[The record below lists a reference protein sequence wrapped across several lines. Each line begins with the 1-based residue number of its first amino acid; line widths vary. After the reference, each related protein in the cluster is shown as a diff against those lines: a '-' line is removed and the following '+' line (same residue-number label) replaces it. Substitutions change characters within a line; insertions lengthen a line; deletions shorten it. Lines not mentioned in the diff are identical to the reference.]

1 MTPNSE
7 TLDKLKAQLAQIDAL
22 IAEGV
27 LTGDAAKT
35 ARSALEA
42 RVLAWVLNP
51 GGTPG
56 PAAGATAPAA
66 AAALAASASAS
77 ASASTPTPA
86 PAAVRAPRPL
96 VAGVAA
102 FVLAFAVGGYAWL
115 GNRVGWSVGPGEP
128 GPQQA
133 AHATESAQVETMIER
148 LAERLKSKPD
158 DAEGWSMLG
167 RTYNSLGRATEALA
181 AYKRAYEL
189 RPQDAQVLADYAD
202 GLAVVNNRTLDG
214 EPERLIM
221 QAVKLDPANVK
232 ALALAGTVA
241 FNHND
246 FKAAVDYWERAIQA
260 SEPGGDFAKQLQG
273 ALAEARQRGGMPPVA
288 AAPGAPGADLF
299 APAPAEPAAAV
310 NAANANAP
318 AATAGAEAI
327 TGRLTLK
334 AELKGQVGPDDTV
347 FIFARAPTGSK
358 MPLAI
363 LRKKVSDL
371 PLDFKLDDSLAMS
384 PAARLSS
391 ASQVV
396 VGARISKTG
405 NAMPSPGDLQV
416 LSAPMALGARDVRI
430 EIAEA
435 VR

>member
-1 MTPNSE
+1 MLSIPTCPKMDLNPE
-7 TLDKLKAQLAQIDAL
+7 PIAKLKAQLAQLDAL

-27 LTGDAAKT
+27 LTGDDAKT
-35 ARSALEA
+35 ARAALEA
-42 RVLAWVLNP
+42 QVLAAVLRP
-51 GGTPG
+51 VAG
-56 PAAGATAPAA
+56 AAGGAATAEKAEAA
-66 AAALAASASAS
+66 A
-77 ASASTPTPA
+77 PVP
-86 PAAVRAPRPL
+86 RAPRKL
-96 VAGVAA
+96 VAGVAV
-102 FVLAFAVGGYAWL
+102 FVLAFAAGGYAWL
-115 GNRVGWSVGPGEP
+115 GNRDGWAVSPGEP
-128 GPQQA
+128 GAAPAQA
-133 AHATESAQVETMIER
+133 QGQEHSTESAQIEAMITR
-148 LAERLKSKPD
+148 LAERLKTKPD

-167 RTYNSLGRATEALA
+167 RSYNSQGRYAEALT

-189 RPQDAQVLADYAD
+189 RPKDAQVLADYAD
-202 GLAVVNNRTLDG
+202 GLAVANNRSLDG
-214 EPERLIM
+214 EPEKLILE
-221 QAVKLDPANVK
+221 AVKIDPQNVK
-232 ALALAGTVA
+232 ALALAGTVS
-241 FNHND
+241 FNHAD
-246 FKAAVDYWERAIQA
+246 YKGAVDYWERAVKA
-260 SEPGGDFAKQLQG
+260 SDPAGDFAKQLQG
-273 ALAEARQRGGMPPVA
+273 ALNEARQRGGMPPVA
-288 AAPGAPGADLF
+288 AAPGAAPADLF
-299 APAPAEPAAAV
+299 APNAAQPAAEAAPAPAVAA
-310 NAANANAP
+310 
-318 AATAGAEAI
+318 GKEAI

-384 PAARLSS
+384 PASRLSS

-416 LSAPMALGARDVRI
+416 LSAPMALGAQGVRI